1 MGRFSHLATQPE
13 RGPADMWKWKVA
25 RRRDD
30 PADSPSVVIPP
41 DFKVGTRDYDRS
53 LVESGRASLT
63 WIGHASFLL
72 VLGGLRILI
81 DPILA
86 PNMGIAGIGPTKRL
100 VPPGVPLEDLANIDV
115 VLLTHN
121 HRDHTDEWT
130 LSRIIAAHAIDP
142 QRRGKKTAP
151 IRPRFVVPLGNGA
164 LLEKLGAG
172 AIDEIDWWQS
182 IRVGQVEITLVPSR
196 HWSMRV
202 PWDRNEALWGGFVI
216 RGPEGAAYHSGDT
229 GFSDDFAEI
238 GRRFSPIDW
247 AMLPVGA
254 YSPRWF
260 MEPQHMN
267 PEESV
272 KAAEMLGAR
281 RFVAMHWGTYKLT
294 DEPLGEGPERAR
306 AAFCKSPEDADRFW
320 SLDVGETRR
329 L

>member
-13 RGPADMWKWKVA
+13 RGPADMIKWKIAGV
-25 RRRDD
+25 RDD
-30 PADSPSVVIPP
+30 PKDAPAIVVPP
-41 DFKVGTRDYDRS
+41 DFKVGQRAYDRG
-53 LVESGRASLT
+53 LVESGKASLT

-72 VLGGLRILI
+72 VLGGLRVLI

-86 PNMGIAGIGPTKRL
+86 PHMGLAVGPSKRL
-100 VPPGVPLEDLANIDV
+100 APPGIPIDELADIDV

-121 HRDHTDEWT
+121 HRDHFDEWT
-130 LSRIIAAHAIDP
+130 LSRIVAAHAMDP
-142 QRRGKKTAP
+142 AKRGKKTAP

-164 LLEKLGAG
+164 LLSKLGAG
-172 AIDEIDWWQS
+172 AIDEIDWWQTL
-182 IRVGQVEITLVPSR
+182 RVGQIEITLVPSR
-196 HWSMRV
+196 HWSMRM

-229 GFSDDFAEI
+229 GFFDDFAEI

-267 PEESV
+267 PEESA
-272 KAAEMLGAR
+272 KAADMLGAR
-281 RFVAMHWGTYKLT
+281 HFVAMHWGTYKLT

-306 AAFCKSPEDADRFW
+306 AAFCKTPDDAARFW
-320 SLDVGETRR
+320 CLDIGETRR